1 MVNQAKTEVPSQAAL
16 ISAATCIRG
25 SIRGATDLVV
35 HGRIEGQVQLDRGL
49 FVLPTGVVK
58 ADVVAESVV
67 IQGVLV
73 GNVVASQ
80 SVQIAAEGRL
90 VGNVSA
96 PRFSMAEGALYRGHV
111 ETDES
116 ALQELATQQQAEV
129 RQAAPART
137 VAFQRTPPQQAAMA
151 PARSAVSMPGFSRS
165 GVPVPPP
172 APARLSF
179 KPIEARPRAP
189 LSQPPAPPPPPPP
202 FQALL
207 LREEEMAG
215 SAPGDDDLTPQPA
228 LIGKRKATLKRKK

>member
-16 ISAATCIRG
+16 ISEATCIQG
-25 SIRGATDLVV
+25 SIRGATDLIV
-35 HGRIEGQVQLDRGL
+35 HGRIEGQIQIDRGL
-49 FVLPTGVVK
+49 FVQPTGVVK

-67 IQGVLV
+67 VQGVLV

-80 SVQIAAEGRL
+80 SVQITAEGRV

-111 ETDES
+111 ETDE
-116 ALQELATQQQAEV
+116 AAIQEITSQQTEV
-129 RQAAPART
+129 RQPATRPA
-137 VAFQRTPPQQAAMA
+137 AFQRSPPPQVAAPVR
-151 PARSAVSMPGFSRS
+151 PALSLPNFARGAVPA
-165 GVPVPPP
+165 PPP

-179 KPIEARPRAP
+179 KPLDVRPRAN

-215 SAPGDDDLTPQPA
+215 GVPGDDDLTPQPA
-228 LIGKRKATLKRKK
+228 LIGKRKTSLKRKK